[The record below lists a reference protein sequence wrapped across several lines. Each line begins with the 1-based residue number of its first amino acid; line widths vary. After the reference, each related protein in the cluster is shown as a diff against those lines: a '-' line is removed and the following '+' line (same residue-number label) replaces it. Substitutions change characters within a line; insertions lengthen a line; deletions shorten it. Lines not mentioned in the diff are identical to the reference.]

1 MSERVGSGGFKLI
14 RCLVA
19 NGCYDY
25 SQKVEDAM
33 NEGRFDLEDLEH
45 CIATGKVVKTNRD
58 ELKAS
63 VGNKVYAIIG
73 RDTRGRRFYAAGK
86 ILRSPKQGLIFF
98 FVTAYPAR

>member
-14 RCLVA
+14 RRLVA

-33 NEGRFDLEDLEH
+33 NEGRFHLEDLEH

-63 VGNKVYAIIG
+63 VDNKVHVIIG

>member
-14 RCLVA
+14 RRLVA

-63 VGNKVYAIIG
+63 VGNKVYVIIG

>member
-14 RCLVA
+14 RRLVA

-25 SQKVEDAM
+25 SQNVEDAM

-63 VGNKVYAIIG
+63 VGNKVYVIIG

-98 FVTAYPAR
+98 FVTAHPAR